1 MSKDGNKA
9 AHYRDETLLSVLG
22 RDPAANHGV
31 VNPPV
36 YHASTILHES
46 AAALKEATFGPREYG
61 KTYYGRFG
69 TPTTFPL
76 QDSIATL
83 EQGYRTYLFG
93 SGKAAIVAA
102 LLAFVKSGDH
112 VLMTDSAYGPT
123 RALAGGL
130 LKRMGVETSFYDPCI
145 GARLADL
152 MRANTSVV
160 VGESPGS
167 LTFEVQDLPALAAAA
182 HAGGAVLVVD
192 NTWASPLFCQ
202 PLSLGA
208 DVSIQAG
215 TKYIVGHSDA
225 MLGAV
230 TTTEA
235 HVEALRHIFEELGA
249 APGPD
254 DCYLGLRGLR
264 TLSVRLRRHEETG
277 LRLARWLQGPP
288 RGPPRPPPRAGGR
301 PRPCALAARL
311 LRRIEPLR
319 RGAGAGAGACG
330 RCLSRFA
337 RAVRPRLLMGRLREP
352 GAAHLSLEAA
362 GRVRLGPDLPVAPHL
377 CRPGRRGRPHRRP
390 RPGLRAHG
398 RGALGGVVHAP
409 AGVPMYN
416 WYFED
421 LEPGLRFE
429 TMGKTLSEAEILDF
443 AFRYD
448 PQPFH
453 MDVDYAEKG
462 PYGGL
467 IASGIQTIAV
477 ALRMFFQSGVFAPEI
492 SIGSPGVDELR
503 WLQPVRP
510 RRHHPRHRRDPG
522 GARVALQARARH
534 RALPDGGPQPAATRW

>member
-1 MSKDGNKA
+1 MSKDGDKA
-9 AHYRDETLLSVLG
+9 ARYRDETLLSVLG

-46 AAALKEATFGPREYG
+46 AAALREATFGPREYG

-83 EQGYRTYLFG
+83 EQGARTYLFG

-123 RALAGGL
+123 RSLAGGL
-130 LKRMGVETSFYDPCI
+130 LKRMGVETSFYDPCA
-145 GARLADL
+145 GADIAAS
-152 MRANTSVV
+152 MRPETSVV

-167 LTFEVQDLPALAAAA
+167 LTFEIQDLPALAAAA

-202 PLSLGA
+202 PLALGA

-277 LRLARWLQGPP
+277 LRLARWLQG
-288 RGPPRPPPRAGGR
+288 RPEVRRVLHPALEDDPGHALWKRDFCGASSLFGVVLE
-301 PRPCALAARL
+301 PVPEPAVDAFLDALALFGLGYSWGGYESLALPTYPWKLRDASAWDPTYPL
-311 LRRIEPLR
+311 LRIY
-319 RGAGAGAGACG
+319 AG
-330 RCLSRFA
+330 
-337 RAVRPRLLMGRLREP
+337 
-352 GAAHLSLEAA
+352 LEDA
-362 GRVRLGPDLPVAPHL
+362 D
-377 CRPGRRGRPHRRP
+377 
-390 RPGLRAHG
+390 
-398 RGALGGVVHAP
+398 
-409 AGVPMYN
+409 
-416 WYFED
+416 D
-421 LEPGLRFE
+421 
-429 TMGKTLSEAEILDF
+429 
-443 AFRYD
+443 
-448 PQPFH
+448 
-453 MDVDYAEKG
+453 
-462 PYGGL
+462 L
-467 IASGIQTIAV
+467 IADLAQGFE
-477 ALRMFFQSGVFAPEI
+477 RMAA
-492 SIGSPGVDELR
+492 
-503 WLQPVRP
+503 
-510 RRHHPRHRRDPG
+510 
-522 GARVALQARARH
+522 ARS
-534 RALPDGGPQPAATRW
+534 AA